1 MGIWI
6 NGALAEEATRITA
19 AIEGM
24 TANEAAVAGMVFGLG
39 TGFIIALGVVWFVL
53 SVIADWRIFTKAGR
67 VGWKSLIP
75 ILNDYEEFD
84 LCWSGSIGIFYSI
97 MVIAVQVID
106 GYTDENLPMVLGVV
120 LLAAGI
126 VSIVLNFKQSMKLAK
141 AFGKGTAFGAG
152 LFLLGPVFR
161 LVLGFGGAQ
170 YQGKP
175 E

>member
-6 NGALAEEATRITA
+6 NGALAKEATRITA

-39 TGFIIALGVVWFVL
+39 TGFIIA
-53 SVIADWRIFTKAGR
+53 
-67 VGWKSLIP
+67 
-75 ILNDYEEFD
+75 
-84 LCWSGSIGIFYSI
+84 
-97 MVIAVQVID
+97 
-106 GYTDENLPMVLGVV
+106 LGVV